1 VNEVPIQQFY
11 ALPYDRWE
19 GYAAERLDLINFLV
33 ANVRNVVFHTTDT
46 HADMV
51 NDVRLQTLEPGGPIN
66 SGIMEFITGPVATG
80 TFAKEINAAVGNQS
94 AGALVNTFFFKRQP
108 PDGPG
113 IICSSLDTY
122 SFAEMRV
129 SKGKFRVELLD
140 ANRHLVVDPISGPC
154 RPFRL
159 RAS

>member
-1 VNEVPIQQFY
+1 M
-11 ALPYDRWE
+11 
-19 GYAAERLDLINFLV
+19 DLKNLHIDSCPN
-33 ANVRNVVFHTTDT
+33 AVFPPTDT
-46 HADMV
+46 PANMG
-51 NDVRLQTLEPGGPIN
+51 NDVRLQTLERGGPIT
-66 SGIMEFITGPVATG
+66 SGIMEFIPGPVATG
-80 TFAKEINAAVGNQS
+80 TFDKEIDNVFGTPS
-94 AGALVNTFFFKRQP
+94 GGELVNLFFLKRTP

-113 IICSSLDTY
+113 IICSSIDTY

-129 SKGKFRVELLD
+129 SKGKFRVQLLD